1 MIRFLFIWMLLLGTL
16 MPSFAEAA
24 TPFSEK
30 AAKLSGIT
38 AVRMA
43 GSMERLRIVLDANKE
58 VDYSV
63 MVLAN
68 PSRVVVDLHGAW
80 LSPNVARETV
90 IQPPDRGPPEGA
102 LRRLAGGDLQ
112 QDCVQLRGSPSPEA
126 LHPQG

>member
-43 GSMERLRIVLDANKE
+43 G
-58 VDYSV
+58 
-63 MVLAN
+63 
-68 PSRVVVDLHGAW
+68 
-80 LSPNVARETV
+80 
-90 IQPPDRGPPEGA
+90 
-102 LRRLAGGDLQ
+102 
-112 QDCVQLRGSPSPEA
+112 
-126 LHPQG
+126 